1 MKWFSEELDLISFWN
16 VIMSNI
22 ELNIK
27 PIQREKSFISL
38 LKLKT
43 KYRKLVIEMKRK
55 DQR

>member
-1 MKWFSEELDLISFWN
+1 MKWFSEELDLIPFWN